1 MNGKP
6 GRRCA
11 LCERHQKMQT
21 VDGTVFWME
30 YGDDDRPRLCM
41 DSLHKGGGLN
51 VLCIRFCPV
60 CGRECEIITD
70 KEDDHAEQEE
80 YPGGCRE
87 ERGQAG
93 SEQASGRKGGAE

>member
-30 YGDDDRPRLCM
+30 YGDDDRLRLCM

-60 CGRECEIITD
+60 CGRDCIITD
-70 KEDDHAEQEE
+70 EEDGDNEEQEE
-80 YPGGCRE
+80 YPGGFWP
-87 ERGQAG
+87 ERGQTGA
-93 SEQASGRKGGAE
+93 EETTGRKNDAK

>member
-6 GRRCA
+6 RKRCS

-30 YGDDDRPRLCM
+30 YGGDDRLRLCM

-60 CGRECEIITD
+60 CGRDCIITD
-70 KEDDHAEQEE
+70 EEDGDNGEQEE
-80 YPGGCRE
+80 YPGGFWP
-87 ERGQAG
+87 ERGQTGA
-93 SEQASGRKGGAE
+93 EETTGRKNDAE